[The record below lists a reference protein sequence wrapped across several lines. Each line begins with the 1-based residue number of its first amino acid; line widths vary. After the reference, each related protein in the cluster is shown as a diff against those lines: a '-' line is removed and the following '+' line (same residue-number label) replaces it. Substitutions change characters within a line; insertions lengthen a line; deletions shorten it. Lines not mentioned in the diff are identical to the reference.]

1 MTHRSS
7 PPPPDFSNSRAHFS
21 HRKRTDVNLLKT
33 FWMLTLTFCIF
44 SLNTDCILSSTKGY
58 AQIFF
63 KNNCIFGR
71 AGSSL
76 LHRLVESGDCSR
88 AVRRGLLIAVASLV
102 VQRRPRGLWASGAAV
117 RGLSSYGSRLE
128 STGSLIVVHRFS
140 CSASCGIFPD
150 QEFNQCL
157 LHRQVDS
164 LSLSECLLHRQVDSL
179 SLSTREAPS

>member
-7 PPPPDFSNSRAHFS
+7 PTPPDFSNSRAHFS

-63 KNNCIFGR
+63 KNNCIFVS

-76 LHRLVESGDCSR
+76 PHRLVESGDCSR
-88 AVRRGLLIAVASLV
+88 AVGRVLLIAVASLV
-102 VQRRPRGLWASGAAV
+102 MQPVGFR
-117 RGLSSYGSRLE
+117 
-128 STGSLIVVHRFS
+128 S
-140 CSASCGIFPD
+140 CSSWAQQLRLQAGEHRLNNCGA
-150 QEFNQCL
+150 
-157 LHRQVDS
+157 QV
-164 LSLSECLLHRQVDSL
+164 
-179 SLSTREAPS
+179 